1 MQGLYVL
8 VILVIA
14 FAGIN
19 AVFGLNTRASI
30 AQERRLRSWMRRRA
44 SQRDQLQARRE
55 LESQLREHYNLKM
68 HCRDRQVIAHR
79 QPLILA
85 LDVGRLRSGE
95 SPQWS
100 KRSGHA
106 AKPWPVRV
114 RPPRA
119 PWSEKDAFVQI
130 SGSSGRWP

>member
-8 VILVIA
+8 LILVIA

-44 SQRDQLQARRE
+44 SQRDELQARRE

-79 QPLILA
+79 
-85 LDVGRLRSGE
+85 
-95 SPQWS
+95 
-100 KRSGHA
+100 
-106 AKPWPVRV
+106 
-114 RPPRA
+114 
-119 PWSEKDAFVQI
+119 
-130 SGSSGRWP
+130 